1 MKADKPTPASIERKF
16 RKYLGAVNPYLVL
29 IEIATKEFKLKKETS
44 IKDVAEKHGHYNL
57 HYNHLSLDKLDMFV
71 HLSHLAFIGSR
82 NDLLCEDIINF
93 CSMESFNFNKL
104 GRMDALRKM
113 VSCIHIFN
121 SIDKEHE
128 KQNIKLSLNSNPR
141 DNTIFIDYIGEVD
154 LKIVDYY
161 RKIRN
166 AEIHGGLEEKWEE
179 NDNLTELCKNKIEE
193 VYDFRPSEF
202 NDLTSEDVILY
213 SIALQKIAK
222 KLCSKLTGIEY
233 LKSEVLPQLL
243 NNKSNRRNTSITN
256 HLREVYLQSD
266 DIIDRLKSEV
276 AW

>member
-1 MKADKPTPASIERKF
+1 MLP
-16 RKYLGAVNPYLVL
+16 N
-29 IEIATKEFKLKKETS
+29 
-44 IKDVAEKHGHYNL
+44 
-57 HYNHLSLDKLDMFV
+57 
-71 HLSHLAFIGSR
+71 FIFTVPDR
-82 NDLLCEDIINF
+82 
-93 CSMESFNFNKL
+93 
-104 GRMDALRKM
+104 
-113 VSCIHIFN
+113 
-121 SIDKEHE
+121 
-128 KQNIKLSLNSNPR
+128 IKLSLNSNPR